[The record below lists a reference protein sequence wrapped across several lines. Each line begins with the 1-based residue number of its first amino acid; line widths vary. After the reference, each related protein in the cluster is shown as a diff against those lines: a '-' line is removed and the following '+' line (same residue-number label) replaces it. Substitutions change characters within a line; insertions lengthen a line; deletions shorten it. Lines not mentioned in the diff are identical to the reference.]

1 MDFISVQEM
10 KELEERAFAKGS
22 TVLDLMEEAG
32 KNCAKIIESKLGTG
46 KKIIIFIGPG
56 NNGGDGLVA
65 ARYLRPK
72 NQVKIILVKDPKTD
86 ASRKNLELVR
96 DNVCKMTEVKD
107 ADIIVDAM
115 LGFGANGALRGEIKD
130 ACRMINQMKGFKVA
144 IDMPTGV
151 DADSGEVDPDTIISN
166 ATICLHKC
174 KVGVAKA
181 GKEIVGELW
190 IVPIGL

>member
-10 KELEERAFAKGS
+10 RKLEEKAFARGVS
-22 TVLDLMEEAG
+22 ILELMEEAG
-32 KNCAKIIESKLGTG
+32 KNCAMIIESKLGTG
-46 KKIIIFIGPG
+46 KKIIVFTGPG

-65 ARYLRPK
+65 ARYLRQK

-86 ASRKNLELVR
+86 ASRKNLEQ
-96 DNVCKMTEVKD
+96 VKNSVGLIAQIEE
-107 ADIIVDAM
+107 ADIIIDAM
-115 LGFGANGALRGEIKD
+115 LGFGARGALRGEIKD
-130 ACRMINQMKGFKVA
+130 TCKMINKMKGFKVA
-144 IDMPTGV
+144 IDMPTGL
-151 DADSGEVDPDTIISN
+151 DADSGEVDPDVIISD